1 MYMHLY
7 EWNKPSERIALMRK
21 VISLLAVLALGAGF
35 LACAGISRTPKGSP
49 NQNQFGAS
57 RPELEYLKAVNSA
70 APPKDPQLL
79 FLLMGAYANAN
90 QQAEGAEFLSA
101 RLNEFGPRLSDPQ
114 KALYLSAIGLLRAQH
129 ASSVSLLHRIGYVKD
144 TIAMLDQAKR
154 LSGGQIFVVNWIS
167 GVVRSQLP
175 SFFHQKQAARDDL
188 NWCAANIAKAP
199 DAGWLREVDFRL
211 GTLVLADGDQVKA
224 QDYLRRSGY
233 KRFEK
238 PVVLTTPFSE
248 DTLSGHAFASHRIA
262 EIIPARVYALSG
274 FEFTEYYFVVSDD
287 RRELIGIDAGTRGD
301 SAKTAY
307 EALRAYAPNL
317 PELTTIFVTHS
328 HWDHIGGQAY
338 FRSLNP
344 KPRFYARS
352 NYKEEIDG
360 ELDAPQSIAKHFFG
374 ERFNLDD
381 VRSFKPDATIDGPTK
396 LKIGG
401 TRIELIPVHGG
412 ETHDAMF
419 IHLPDLGVLFVGDF
433 IMPYLGA
440 PFVVEGDFQG
450 LLDAIDIVVQK
461 NPRYMLHGHEP
472 LTRNFSSPEML
483 AQLKVNL
490 SWLRDQVLTAIR
502 RGDTRAAIHQ
512 ANLIPPGLLN
522 GRADALLPYLVL
534 REHVIDRLYH
544 QNVGYWQADLEG
556 LDHLGDSDRAELLVD
571 YLALSEKRLVTAA
584 EKMAADG
591 KYELAASLLEASAA
605 RFGRTESITK
615 AEQLVYLKLME
626 KYQNTDPF
634 KYILYSAKIGEQT
647 PQMANGK

>member
-1 MYMHLY
+1 M
-7 EWNKPSERIALMRK
+7 PK

-144 TIAMLDQAKR
+144 TIAMPDQAKR

>member
-396 LKIGG
+396 RKIGG
-401 TRIELIPVHGG
+401 TRIELVPVHGG

-591 KYELAASLLEASAA
+591 KYELATSLLEASAA

>member
-144 TIAMLDQAKR
+144 TIAMPDQAKR

-401 TRIELIPVHGG
+401 TRIELVPVHGG

-556 LDHLGDSDRAELLVD
+556 LDHLGGSHRAKHLID

>member
-556 LDHLGDSDRAELLVD
+556 LDHLGGSDRAELLVD

>member
-1 MYMHLY
+1 MQKL
-7 EWNKPSERIALMRK
+7 IFLFAVLL
-21 VISLLAVLALGAGF
+21 VGAGLLAWFAINWSV
-35 LACAGISRTPKGSP
+35 RGSVD
-49 NQNQFGAS
+49 QTQSGSS
-57 RPELEYLKAVNSA
+57 RPELDYLKVVNSA

-79 FLLMGAYANAN
+79 FLLMGAFANAN
-90 QQAEGAEFLSA
+90 QAMEGAEFFSA

-129 ASSVSLLHRIGYVKD
+129 ASSVSLLRRIGYVKD
-144 TIAMLDQAKR
+144 TIARLDEAKR

-167 GVVRSQLP
+167 GVVRAQLP
-175 SFFHQKQAARDDL
+175 SFFHQKQTAEDDL
-188 NWCAANIAKAP
+188 TWCAGNIAKAP
-199 DAGWLREVDFRL
+199 DIGWLREVEFRL
-211 GTLVLADGDQVKA
+211 GTLALAHGNQAKA
-224 QDYLRRSGY
+224 QDYLRQSGF
-233 KRFEK
+233 KNFDK

-248 DTLSGHAFASHRIA
+248 DPLSGHTFVSPRIA
-262 EIIPARVYALSG
+262 EVIPGRVYALSG

-287 RRELIGIDAGTRGD
+287 RRELIGIDAGTRAD

-307 EALRAYAPNL
+307 EALRAHAPNL
-317 PELTTIFVTHS
+317 PALTTIFITHS

-338 FRSLNP
+338 FRGLNP

-352 NYKEEIDG
+352 NYQEEIDG
-360 ELDAPQSIAKHFFG
+360 ELDAPGSIARHFFG
-374 ERFNLDD
+374 ERFNVED
-381 VRSFKPDATIDGPTK
+381 VRSFKPDRTIDRPTE

-440 PFVVEGDFQG
+440 PFAVEGDLQG
-450 LLDAIDIVVQK
+450 LLDAIDVVVQK

-472 LTRNFSSPEML
+472 LTRNFSSPELL
-483 AQLKVNL
+483 AQLKIDLV
-490 SWLRDQVLTAIR
+490 WLRDQVLTAIR
-502 RGDTRAAIHQ
+502 RGDARAQIHR
-512 ANLIPPGLLN
+512 ANLIPPGLLT
-522 GRADALLPYLVL
+522 GRPDVLLPYLIL

-556 LDHLGDSDRAELLVD
+556 LDHLGDSDRAEVFVD
-571 YLALSEKRLVTAA
+571 YLGLSEKHLVAAA

-591 KYELAASLLEASAA
+591 KYELAASLLKSTEA
-605 RFGRTESITK
+605 RFGPTVSITK
-615 AEQLVYLKLME
+615 VKRLVYLKLME

-634 KYILYSAKIGEQT
+634 KYILYSSEIDAQT
-647 PQMANGK
+647 PAMAAGK